1 MAKLTRLGD
10 LERAVMDHLW
20 SSREPQTVRQVHEA
34 LAAQRDLAYTT
45 IMTVL
50 QRLAKKNLVIQHR
63 DDRAHRY
70 APMHGRDELV
80 AGLMVDALDQAADSG
95 SREAA
100 LVHFV
105 ERVGADEAAAL
116 RRALAELETKHA
128 NPPIQW
134 RSGLPLRDTDSVSA
148 LAFTLV
154 ALLLV
159 GPVPA
164 LLARAAWPMRAPRA
178 AIVLWQSIA
187 LAAVLSAFS
196 AGIAIASR
204 LFVPGLD
211 GRPTATI
218 TSEIRGPRLAVV
230 AALRRGV
237 RAHAGRRRAAGDLR
251 AAGRDRDPATPR
263 APSDARRP
271 GRQVARLGARPALRH
286 ANDLRILDVEQPLAY
301 CLPGVRSRVVVSEG
315 TLTTLS
321 PNEVTAI
328 LSHERAHL
336 RARHDLVLEMFTAVH
351 AAFPRFVRSA
361 NALDAVRLLVEL
373 LADDAAVRAAGPTPL
388 ARALVA
394 CAAGRTPSGALAAG
408 GPTTV
413 LRVRRLGGRGNS
425 IVLAITAYLA
435 AAAVLVV
442 PTVALA
448 VPWLTELH
456 RLFVA

>member
-1 MAKLTRLGD
+1 
-10 LERAVMDHLW
+10 
-20 SSREPQTVRQVHEA
+20 
-34 LAAQRDLAYTT
+34 
-45 IMTVL
+45 
-50 QRLAKKNLVIQHR
+50 
-63 DDRAHRY
+63 
-70 APMHGRDELV
+70 
-80 AGLMVDALDQAADSG
+80 
-95 SREAA
+95 
-100 LVHFV
+100 
-105 ERVGADEAAAL
+105 
-116 RRALAELETKHA
+116 
-128 NPPIQW
+128 
-134 RSGLPLRDTDSVSA
+134 VSA

-164 LLARAAWPMRAPRA
+164 VLARAAWPMRAPRA

-204 LFVPGLD
+204 LFVPGPD

-218 TSEIRGPRLAVV
+218 TSEIEVLGWPLWITYVLVFAVTLLIGARLTLAVLQV
-230 AALRRGV
+230 AVATR
-237 RAHAGRRRAAGDLR
+237 RRRAHHRMVVDLVGNSRKWAHAPAGD
-251 AAGRDRDPATPR
+251 G
-263 APSDARRP
+263 
-271 GRQVARLGARPALRH
+271 
-286 ANDLRILDVEQPLAY
+286 LRILDVAEPLAY

-315 TLTTLS
+315 TLTALAD
-321 PNEVTAI
+321 NEITAI

-361 NALDAVRLLVEL
+361 NALDAVRLLVEM

-394 CAAGRTPSGALAAG
+394 CAAGRTPAGALAAG

-413 LRVRRLGGRGNS
+413 LRLRRLGGRGNS
-425 IVLAITAYLA
+425 IVVAMTAYLA

-448 VPWLTELH
+448 VPWLTELR
-456 RLFVA
+456 RLFIA